1 MRHRLAVVVALAA
14 GAFAVAPAAYADPVQ
29 HPPSGGAGDTP
40 LNSEQAVA
48 NAGDNFFA
56 AVDHSQA
63 INALVRN
70 PTCGAYS
77 VHGNG

>member
-1 MRHRLAVVVALAA
+1 MRHRGPVVAILAA
-14 GAFAVAPAAYADPVQ
+14 GAFALAPAAYADAL
-29 HPPSGGAGDTP
+29 HPPQGGAGDTP
-40 LNSEQAVA
+40 LNSPQAVA

-56 AVDHSQA
+56 AVDHSEA
-63 INALVRN
+63 VNALVRN

>member
-1 MRHRLAVVVALAA
+1 MRYRLALLAVLAA

-29 HPPSGGAGDTP
+29 HPPSGGIGDTP
-40 LNSEQAVA
+40 LNSAQAQA

-56 AVDHSQA
+56 AVDQSQA